1 MLKMLNGLLAF
12 IERMG
17 TCRIIMSSVD
27 FPLIKSCNQMKR
39 QPVKMLIKRTSL
51 KRKKSQKKRLV
62 LLFLVK
68 NDEMIR
74 FKQEK
79 EGRDEVEQ

>member
-1 MLKMLNGLLAF
+1 
-12 IERMG
+12 
-17 TCRIIMSSVD
+17 
-27 FPLIKSCNQMKR
+27 MKR
-39 QPVKMLIKRTSL
+39 IPVRLLIKRTSL
-51 KRKKSQKKRLV
+51 KGKKSQRRRLV
-62 LLFLVK
+62 FLFLFLVK

>member
-1 MLKMLNGLLAF
+1 
-12 IERMG
+12 
-17 TCRIIMSSVD
+17 MSSVV
-27 FPLIKSCNQMKR
+27 FPLIKRCNQMKR
-39 QPVKMLIKRTSL
+39 IPVRLLIKRTSL
-51 KRKKSQKKRLV
+51 KGKKSQRRRLV
-62 LLFLVK
+62 FLFLFLVK